1 MDRMEMMGTEEK
13 EAMVQN
19 GVLQVLIA
27 GSKKK

>member
-27 GSKKK
+27 VSKKK